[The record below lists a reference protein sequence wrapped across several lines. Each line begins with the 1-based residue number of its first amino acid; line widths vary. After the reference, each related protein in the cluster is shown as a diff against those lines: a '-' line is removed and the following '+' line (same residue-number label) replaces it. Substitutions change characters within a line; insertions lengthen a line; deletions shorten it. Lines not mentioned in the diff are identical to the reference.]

1 MPRYYIKISDGLNLT
16 TLDPDGVVC
25 SSLEEAEQKALSK
38 LSALVSDHHGEGRT
52 YASIVIRDEG
62 AKQLSELIL
71 ILNLCRPDPEPQLQ

>member
-52 YASIVIRDEG
+52 YA
-62 AKQLSELIL
+62 
-71 ILNLCRPDPEPQLQ
+71 